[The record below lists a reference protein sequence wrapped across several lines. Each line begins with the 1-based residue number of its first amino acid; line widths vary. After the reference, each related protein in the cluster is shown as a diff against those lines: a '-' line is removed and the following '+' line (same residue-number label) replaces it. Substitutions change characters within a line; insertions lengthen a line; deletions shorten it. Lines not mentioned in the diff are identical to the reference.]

1 MAEKDPASEGGLIES
16 IRKLAITLV
25 GVLQTRL
32 EIFSTELDEAKLQ
45 LGQLLLLGLVTVF
58 CLGLGVVLLTVFFV
72 VLFWDSY
79 RLPVLGVMSGLFLVL
94 GIFAALAL
102 RAKSAENTRM
112 FSSTL
117 AELSKDRE
125 QLKNNL

>member
-32 EIFSTELDEAKLQ
+32 EIFSTELEEAKLQ

-125 QLKNNL
+125 QLKK

>member
-1 MAEKDPASEGGLIES
+1 MAEKDPASEAGLLGS
-16 IRKLAITLV
+16 IRKLATTLV

-32 EIFSTELDEAKLQ
+32 EIFSTELEEAKLQ
-45 LGQLLLLGLVTVF
+45 LGQLLMLGLVAVF
-58 CLGLGVVLLTVFFV
+58 CLGLGVALLTVFFV

-94 GIFAALAL
+94 GIFAALTL
-102 RAKSAENTRM
+102 RAKSAESTRM

-125 QLKNNL
+125 QLKK

>member
-1 MAEKDPASEGGLIES
+1 M
-16 IRKLAITLV
+16 
-25 GVLQTRL
+25 
-32 EIFSTELDEAKLQ
+32 
-45 LGQLLLLGLVTVF
+45 LGLVAVF

-94 GIFAALAL
+94 GIFAALTL
-102 RAKSAENTRM
+102 RAKSAESTRI

-125 QLKNNL
+125 QLKK

>member
-1 MAEKDPASEGGLIES
+1 MAEKDPASEAGLLGS
-16 IRKLAITLV
+16 IRKLATTLV

-32 EIFSTELDEAKLQ
+32 EIFSTELEEAKLQ
-45 LGQLLLLGLVTVF
+45 LGQLLMLGLVAVF

-94 GIFAALAL
+94 GIFAALTL
-102 RAKSAENTRM
+102 RAKFAESTRM

-125 QLKNNL
+125 QLKK

>member
-1 MAEKDPASEGGLIES
+1 M
-16 IRKLAITLV
+16 
-25 GVLQTRL
+25 
-32 EIFSTELDEAKLQ
+32 
-45 LGQLLLLGLVTVF
+45 LGLVAVF

-94 GIFAALAL
+94 GIFAALTL
-102 RAKSAENTRM
+102 RAKSAESTRM

-125 QLKNNL
+125 QLKK

>member
-1 MAEKDPASEGGLIES
+1 MAEKDPASEAGLLGS
-16 IRKLAITLV
+16 IKKLATTLV

-32 EIFSTELDEAKLQ
+32 EIFSTELEEAKLQ
-45 LGQLLLLGLVTVF
+45 IGQLLMLGLAAVF
-58 CLGLGVVLLTVFFV
+58 CLGLGVVLFTVFLV

-79 RLPVLGVMSGLFLVL
+79 RLPVLGVMSGFFLVL
-94 GIFAALAL
+94 GIFAALAM
-102 RAKSAENTRM
+102 RAKSAENTKM

-125 QLKNNL
+125 QLKK

>member
-1 MAEKDPASEGGLIES
+1 MAEKDPANEAGLLGS
-16 IRKLAITLV
+16 IKKLATTLV

-32 EIFSTELDEAKLQ
+32 EIFSTELEEAKLQ
-45 LGQLLLLGLVTVF
+45 IGQLLMLGLAAVF
-58 CLGLGVVLLTVFFV
+58 CLGFGVVLFTIFLV

-79 RLPVLGVMSGLFLVL
+79 RLPVLGVMSGFFLVL
-94 GIFAALAL
+94 GIFAALAM
-102 RAKSAENTRM
+102 RAKSAENTKM

-125 QLKNNL
+125 QLKK

>member
-1 MAEKDPASEGGLIES
+1 MVEKDPAGEAGLLGS
-16 IRKLAITLV
+16 IRKLATTLV

-32 EIFSTELDEAKLQ
+32 EIFSTELEEAKLQ
-45 LGQLLLLGLVTVF
+45 LGQLLMLGLVAVF

-94 GIFAALAL
+94 GIFAALTF
-102 RAKSAENTRM
+102 RAKSAESTRM

-125 QLKNNL
+125 QLKK